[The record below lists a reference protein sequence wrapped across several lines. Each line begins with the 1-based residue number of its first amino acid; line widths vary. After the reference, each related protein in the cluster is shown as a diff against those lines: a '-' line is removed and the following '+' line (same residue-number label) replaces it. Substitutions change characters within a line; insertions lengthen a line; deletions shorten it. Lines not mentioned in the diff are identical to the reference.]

1 MCGFVINILKYEKE
15 GKKKRKRKKPTLATA
30 LQNTRHQIAIFV
42 FDWLII
48 VFWPITDQGHGKPGN
63 IRLFLGSINVINSTV
78 YDK

>member
-1 MCGFVINILKYEKE
+1 MCGFAINILKYEKE

-48 VFWPITDQGHGKPGN
+48 VLVF
-63 IRLFLGSINVINSTV
+63 
-78 YDK
+78 

>member
-1 MCGFVINILKYEKE
+1 MKKE
-15 GKKKRKRKKPTLATA
+15 GKKKNRETERNQLQP

-48 VFWPITDQGHGKPGN
+48 VFQPITDQGHGKPGN